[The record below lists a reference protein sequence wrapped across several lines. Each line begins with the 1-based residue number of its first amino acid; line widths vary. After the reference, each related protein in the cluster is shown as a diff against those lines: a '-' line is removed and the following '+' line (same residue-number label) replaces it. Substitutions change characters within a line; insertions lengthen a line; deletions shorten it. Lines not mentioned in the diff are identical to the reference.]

1 MTKKYKNLKTKY
13 PDLEFL
19 CLRCA
24 NIHTSPV
31 CPKCF
36 PSKPKTPQAKIT
48 KPKFIYDVVVRQH
61 DAQDSFEFELNKDFK
76 NDVENLWK
84 IFLDNISEAEKV
96 VAKGEYLN
104 QVPYIE
110 VIKSDGW
117 DITEWLDI
125 DDDDLGKRRLKW
137 LEPVRE
143 LLLSI
148 DDRIQKLHDY
158 ENAQDQS

>member
-19 CLRCA
+19 CFKCIS
-24 NIHTSPV
+24 IHTGEV
-31 CPKCF
+31 CPKCY

-48 KPKFIYDVVVRQH
+48 KPKFVYDVVVRQH
-61 DAQDSFEFELNKDFK
+61 DAQNSYDFELNKDFK
-76 NDVENLWK
+76 NEINSLWE
-84 IFLDNISEAEKV
+84 IFLDNISEAEQV
-96 VAKGEYLN
+96 VAKGEYLE

-110 VIKSDGW
+110 VIKTDGW
-117 DITEWLDI
+117 DITEWLEL
-125 DDDDLGKRRLKW
+125 DDEDLGKRRLKW

-148 DDRIQKLHDY
+148 EDRIQKLHDY
-158 ENAQDQS
+158 ENAQD